1 MVFKKSSGI
10 SWVSE
15 LPDNPRS
22 FIRSEFI
29 SKSADESGDNLLS
42 VTFNDVLIKQQLVK
56 HGLKLW
62 LRRPELKLSLTF
74 NDLSGK
80 DQLLSS
86 SPTWVN
92 WFKFSADQI
101 GLSYT
106 FYEQDVQPQTAV
118 VQNDIAKAGLSEE
131 SVVSEAPAV
140 LIDNCIK
147 GSIKQLD
154 EKSYS
159 YEGNFIYQQKDHK
172 LDVVESDPQSLSYA
186 IFSEVAQILAV
197 ESGEQVPLENDFH
210 VVIHEVKDFADYNN
224 LKKVLGSLGVDINWR
239 ICSIKGDVVEVA
251 ISNIRSEQELD
262 TLLSN
267 QVNLVSMESHVSSV
281 RHLSLLRS

>member
-106 FYEQDVQPQTAV
+106 FYEQDVQPQAV
-118 VQNDIAKAGLSEE
+118 VQMI
-131 SVVSEAPAV
+131 
-140 LIDNCIK
+140 
-147 GSIKQLD
+147 
-154 EKSYS
+154 
-159 YEGNFIYQQKDHK
+159 
-172 LDVVESDPQSLSYA
+172 
-186 IFSEVAQILAV
+186 
-197 ESGEQVPLENDFH
+197 
-210 VVIHEVKDFADYNN
+210 
-224 LKKVLGSLGVDINWR
+224 
-239 ICSIKGDVVEVA
+239 
-251 ISNIRSEQELD
+251 
-262 TLLSN
+262 
-267 QVNLVSMESHVSSV
+267 
-281 RHLSLLRS
+281 